1 MSTPETWKPT
11 DDDTWVSLHEV
22 LDPLWDA
29 GSTEE
34 AARATL
40 TVFERFPTHDGWGVL
55 RMFSERL
62 EEHEGYEALL
72 LESVR
77 RAPSRM
83 AIFAIDTARRH
94 LGSASLMG
102 DDVTA
107 VLREIAGNVA
117 LPDEVREQASAAIT

>member
-1 MSTPETWKPT
+1 MTTPESWKPT
-11 DDDTWVSLHEV
+11 DDDAWGSLHEV

-29 GSTEE
+29 GDTEA

-55 RMFSERL
+55 RVFSERL

-72 LESVR
+72 VESVR

-94 LGSASLMG
+94 YASAPLSE

-107 VLREIAGNVA
+107 LLREIAGNVA
-117 LPDEVREQASAAIT
+117 LPEEVREQASEALG